1 MGELLFGIV
10 LPLAGIAIP
19 VGAFVWEFVFVG
31 RKRLGWRVQMDTPV
45 TGEAESGHA
54 GALRQLRQTPEGAER
69 NLQDLS
75 VVLVRIEN
83 HGATTIDAA
92 DYVTGQNG
100 RAGLHLH
107 FPQRRVIGMAVTE
120 LSNPGLAVCFEPDS
134 GFGHRELPGQDIGVI
149 DLPKVPLNRSDHYKI
164 LATLERTAGTGDY
177 PEPTMQGVVTG
188 GGITKTQGRSGASLL
203 MLVLTG
209 FLVTVIAA
217 MAVLDIV
224 ESDAAPSGCATGR
237 LTVVGS
243 TAFARVV
250 EEAGDLYERTCPGS
264 DIDYEFEGSE
274 RGMARVDDA
283 RGADGTLLA
292 IGDAPKG
299 ADFPGLVQRPLALSL
314 FTVTVHPG
322 TGVTDLTVEQIRD
335 LFLGRVTNWRAV
347 GGADLPVRVV
357 NRYAGSGTRWNFET
371 RLLATGQPPEP
382 GITCNELARRD
393 GPGRCQTL
401 TTRDVLD
408 EVAEIPGAVGYSE
421 AADAADTPGVV
432 RVTIGGRPATRAAAG
447 VGSYPFWGV
456 EYAYSYGDFAP
467 GSIGASFARFLLW
480 EGGQDVIRRYGN
492 LPCAE
497 LVDPSRCHPH
507 R

>member
-1 MGELLFGIV
+1 MGELLFNIV

-19 VGAFVWEFVFVG
+19 VGAFFWEFVFVG

-54 GALRQLRQTPEGAER
+54 GALRQLRQTADGSER

-83 HGATTIDAA
+83 NGATAIDAA

-100 RAGLHLH
+100 HAGLHIH

-134 GFGHRELPGQDIGVI
+134 GFGHRELTGQNVGVI

-164 LATLERTAGTGDY
+164 LATLERTTGSGEY

-188 GGITKTQGRSGASLL
+188 GGIAKTQGRSGASLL
-203 MLVLTG
+203 MLVLIG

-217 MAVLDIV
+217 MTVLNVV
-224 ESDAAPSGCATGR
+224 ESDAAPSGCATGE

-243 TAFARVV
+243 TAFESVIR
-250 EEAGDLYERTCPGS
+250 EAGDLYEKTCPGA
-264 DIDYEFEGSE
+264 DLDYEFEGTDRGMTRVSDE
-274 RGMARVDDA
+274 RGR
-283 RGADGTLLA
+283 DGTLLA
-292 IGDAPKG
+292 IGDAPNG
-299 ADFPGLVQRPLALSL
+299 ADYPGLVQRPLALSR
-314 FTVTVHPG
+314 FTVVVDPDARV
-322 TGVTDLTVEQIRD
+322 TGLTVEQIRA
-335 LFLGRVTNWRAV
+335 LFRGEVTNWQAV

-357 NRYAGSGTRWNFET
+357 NRFAGSGTRWNFET
-371 RLLATGQPPEP
+371 RLLGSEQPAEP
-382 GITCNELARRD
+382 GITCNQLQRTG

-401 TTRDVLD
+401 TTDDVLT
-408 EVAEIPGAVGYSE
+408 EVAEMPGAVGYSE
-421 AADAADTPGVV
+421 YADAVDTPGVV
-432 RVTIGGRPATRAAAG
+432 AVQIGGRTATRENIADA
-447 VGSYPFWGV
+447 SYPFWGV
-456 EYAYSYGDFAP
+456 EYAFSYGDFVP
-467 GSIGASFARFLLW
+467 GSVGASFVRFLLR

-492 LPCAE
+492 LPCEEVA
-497 LVDPSRCHPH
+497 DRSRCYP
-507 R
+507 

>member
-1 MGELLFGIV
+1 MGSDLFFGVV

-54 GALRQLRQTPEGAER
+54 GALRQLRQTAGGAER

-83 HGATTIDAA
+83 NGTTTIDAT

-100 RAGLHLH
+100 QAGLHLH
-107 FPQRRVIGMAVTE
+107 FPRRRVIGMAVTE
-120 LSNPGLAVCFEPDS
+120 LSQPGLAVCFEPDS
-134 GFGHRELPGQDIGVI
+134 GFGHRELTGQSVGVI
-149 DLPKVPLNRSDHYKI
+149 DLPKVPLSRSDHYKI
-164 LATLERTAGTGDY
+164 LATLERTEGTGDY

-188 GGITKTQGRSGASLL
+188 GGITKTRGRSGVSKL
-203 MLVLTG
+203 MLGLTG

-217 MAVLDIV
+217 MAVVDIV
-224 ESDAAPSGCATGR
+224 ETDAPSGCATGR

-243 TAFARVV
+243 TAWKHVI
-250 EEAGDLYERTCPGS
+250 EDAGSLYEQTCPGS
-264 DIDYEFEGSE
+264 DLDYAFGGSE
-274 RGMARVDDA
+274 LGMTRVTDERG
-283 RGADGTLLA
+283 GDGTLLA

-299 ADFPGLVQRPLALSL
+299 SDFPELEQRPLALSL
-314 FTVTVHPG
+314 FSVVVHPSAE
-322 TGVTDLTVEQIRD
+322 VTDLSVEQIRD
-335 LFLGRVTNWRAV
+335 LFLGKVTNWRQV

-371 RLLATGQPPEP
+371 GLLETGQPLEP
-382 GITCNELARRD
+382 SITCNKLLRD
-393 GPGRCQTL
+393 GGPGRCQTGSTGEL
-401 TTRDVLD
+401 LG
-408 EVAEIPGAVGYSE
+408 EVAEMPGAVGYSE
-421 AADAADTPGVV
+421 YADAAGTAGVDS
-432 RVTIGGRPATRAAAG
+432 VTIGDVPASRDAVAEET
-447 VGSYPFWGV
+447 YPFWGV
-456 EYAYSYGDFAP
+456 EYAFSYGDFAP
-467 GSIGASFARFLLW
+467 GSIGASFVRFLLQDA
-480 EGGQDVIRRYGN
+480 GQDVIRSYGN

-497 LVDPSRCHPH
+497 LADPSRCHPQ

>member
-1 MGELLFGIV
+1 MGELLLTVV

-19 VGAFVWEFVFVG
+19 MGAFVWEFVFVG

-54 GALRQLRQTPEGAER
+54 GALRQLRQTAAGGER

-83 HGATTIDAA
+83 NGATTIDAA

-100 RAGLHLH
+100 RGGLHLH

-134 GFGHRELPGQDIGVI
+134 GFGHRELTNQSVGVI

-164 LATLERTAGTGDY
+164 LATLERTAGAGDY

-188 GGITKTQGRSGASLL
+188 GGIAKTRGRSGVSLL
-203 MLVLTG
+203 MLGLTG

-217 MAVLDIV
+217 MAVVDIV
-224 ESDAAPSGCATGR
+224 ESDAPIGCATGR

-243 TAFARVV
+243 TAWKRVV
-250 EEAGDLYERTCPGS
+250 EDAGDLYERTCPGS
-264 DIDYEFEGSE
+264 DLDYAFGGSE
-274 RGMARVDDA
+274 PGMSRVTDERGR
-283 RGADGTLLA
+283 DGTLLA
-292 IGDAPKG
+292 IGDAPNG
-299 ADFPGLVQRPLALSL
+299 PDFPGLVQRPLALSL
-314 FTVTVHPG
+314 FSVVVHPSAR
-322 TGVTDLTVEQIRD
+322 VTDLSVEEIRD
-335 LFLGRVTNWRAV
+335 LFLGKVTNWQAV

-371 RLLATGQPPEP
+371 RLLEGGQPPEP
-382 GITCNELARRD
+382 SVTCNELQRD
-393 GPGRCQTL
+393 GGPGRCQTGSTGEQL
-401 TTRDVLD
+401 G
-408 EVAEIPGAVGYSE
+408 EVAELPGAIGYGE
-421 AADAADTPGVV
+421 YADAADRAGVV
-432 RVTIGGRPATRAAAG
+432 GVTIGGVSASRDAA
-447 VGSYPFWGV
+447 VDETYPFWGV
-456 EYAYSYGDFAP
+456 EYAFSYGDFAAD
-467 GSIGASFARFLLW
+467 SIGASFVRFLLQ
-480 EGGQDVIRRYGN
+480 EAGQDVIRHYGN
-492 LPCAE
+492 QPCAE
-497 LVDPSRCHPH
+497 LADPSRCYPQ